1 MAKGIY
7 NDWIKGDGLIKIK
20 GWARKGLSNVQIAQ
34 NIGISEQTLYK
45 WADKYDE
52 FGEALKKTKEVLVYD
67 VENAMY
73 KAAQG
78 YFVTETETTKNKD
91 GKIISTKTKDRWIPP
106 NTAAQIFLLK
116 NKDPE
121 NWRERTDVAI
131 TETNGVL
138 ESLMALH
145 KNDNVE

>member
-1 MAKGIY
+1 MAKGVY
-7 NDWIKGDGLIKIK
+7 EEWIQGDGLIRIQ
-20 GWARKGLSNVQIAQ
+20 GWARKGLTNDQIAD
-34 NIGISEQTLYK
+34 NIGISRKTLYE
-45 WADKYDE
+45 WAAKYSD
-52 FGEALKKTKEVLVYD
+52 FGNALKKTKEITVYE

-73 KAAQG
+73 KSAQG
-78 YFVTETETTKNKD
+78 YYVTESETTKDKN
-91 GKIISTKTKDRWIPP
+91 GKIINTKEKKRWIPP

-145 KNDNVE
+145 KHDNVE